1 LLNPRLNRLEG
12 SSPSLSAKYYLLPF
26 KDRAMAK
33 AKKKKEDLD
42 EIVISKE
49 DIMELFNELERQGI
63 KIDYEKKPKK
73 KKKK

>member
-1 LLNPRLNRLEG
+1 
-12 SSPSLSAKYYLLPF
+12 
-26 KDRAMAK
+26 MAK